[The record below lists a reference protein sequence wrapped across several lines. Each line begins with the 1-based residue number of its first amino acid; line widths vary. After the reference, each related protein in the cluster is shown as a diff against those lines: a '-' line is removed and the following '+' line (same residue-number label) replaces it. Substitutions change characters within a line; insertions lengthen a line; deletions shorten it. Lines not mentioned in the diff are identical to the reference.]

1 MTGSVEE
8 QAFPAALRPAV
19 RAVVL
24 QVAGGVPER
33 LPAGY
38 RVVHAGEAL
47 LLPVRVYYPPA
58 ALLAGVAQEGDA
70 GLIALCLGTRHHDGH
85 VRERCI
91 QGVLERG
98 APWAMPFVLQALDDY
113 VLPVVLRIE
122 AARIAGARGWDESIA
137 VRLAGENPA
146 WFATLERRAISY
158 WNEHHRAR
166 YRQRQAYPACRVI
179 AALRGAAG
187 ITPR

>member
-1 MTGSVEE
+1 MTAYAEE
-8 QAFPAALRPAV
+8 QGFPAALRPAV
-19 RAVVL
+19 RAIAS
-24 QVAGGVPER
+24 QVAQGRPER

-58 ALLAGVAQEGDA
+58 ALLAGAAQEGDA

-98 APWAMPFVLQALDDY
+98 APWAMPFVLQALGDY
-113 VLPVVLRIE
+113 VLPVVLRVE
-122 AARIAGARGWDESIA
+122 AARAAGARGWDEGVA
-137 VRLAGENPA
+137 LRLAGENPA
-146 WFATLERRAISY
+146 WFATLEQRAISY
-158 WNEHHRAR
+158 WNEYHRAR

-179 AALRGAAG
+179 AALRGEAVL
-187 ITPR
+187 TPR

>member
-1 MTGSVEE
+1 MTVYAEE

-19 RAVVL
+19 HTIVQ
-24 QVAGGVPER
+24 QVAGGAPER

-58 ALLAGVAQEGDA
+58 ALLAGAAREGEA
-70 GLIALCLGTRHHDGH
+70 GLVALCLGTRHHDGH

-98 APWAMPFVLQALDDY
+98 VPWAMPFVLQALGDY
-113 VLPVVLRIE
+113 VLPVVLHIE
-122 AARIAGARGWDESIA
+122 AGRAASARGWDEGVA
-137 VRLAGENPA
+137 ARLAGDSPA

-158 WNEHHRAR
+158 WNEYHRAR
-166 YRQRQAYPACRVI
+166 YPQRQAYPACRVL
-179 AALRGAAG
+179 AALRGDAAL
-187 ITPR
+187 TPR

>member
-1 MTGSVEE
+1 MTAYAEE
-8 QAFPAALRPAV
+8 QGFPAALRPAV

-24 QVAGGVPER
+24 QVACGVPER

-47 LLPVRVYYPPA
+47 LLPVRVYYASA
-58 ALLAGVAQEGDA
+58 ALLAGAAQEGDA

-85 VRERCI
+85 VRERCV

-98 APWAMPFVLQALDDY
+98 APWAMPFVLQALGDY
-113 VLPVVLRIE
+113 VLPVVLRVE
-122 AARIAGARGWDESIA
+122 AARAAGARGWDEGVA
-137 VRLAGENPA
+137 LRLAGENPA
-146 WFATLERRAISY
+146 WFATLEQRAISY
-158 WNEHHRAR
+158 WNEYHRAR

-179 AALRGAAG
+179 AALRGEAAL
-187 ITPR
+187 TPR

>member
-1 MTGSVEE
+1 MTACAEE

-19 RAVVL
+19 HAIVP
-24 QVAGGVPER
+24 QVAGGAPER

-38 RVVHAGEAL
+38 RVVQAGEAL

-58 ALLAGVAQEGDA
+58 ALLDCAAQEGEA
-70 GLIALCLGTRHHDGH
+70 GLVALCLGTRHHDGH

-98 APWAMPFVLQALDDY
+98 APWAMPFVLQALGDY
-113 VLPVVLRIE
+113 VLPVVLHIE
-122 AARIAGARGWDESIA
+122 AARAAGARGWDEGVA
-137 VRLAGENPA
+137 ARLAGDNPA

-158 WNEHHRAR
+158 WNEYHRAR
-166 YRQRQAYPACRVI
+166 YPQRRTYPACRVL
-179 AALRGAAG
+179 AALRGDAAP
-187 ITPR
+187 TPR